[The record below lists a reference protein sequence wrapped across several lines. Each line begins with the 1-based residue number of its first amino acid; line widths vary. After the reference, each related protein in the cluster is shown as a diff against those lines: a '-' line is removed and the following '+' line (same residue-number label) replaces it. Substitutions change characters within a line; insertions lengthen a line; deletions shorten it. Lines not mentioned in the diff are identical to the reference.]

1 MSVER
6 GDVSAAGPLL
16 GSGSRSRC
24 MSRSRR
30 VWSRSAIAFTD
41 ILVSLLRCALSAL
54 PPPTACVGVSARC
67 TCPHAVAT
75 CVACQWCTAARRW
88 RRCSRLP
95 IVCLITVGM
104 ANRAWWLR
112 SRWRLKVCGKTTHG
126 RLVHQLAT
134 VHKILIRAGF
144 ETRIHRETWS
154 SVEPAWSLCPG
165 SRVTDSWNPNSASH

>member
-6 GDVSAAGPLL
+6 GDVSAAGPLS

-112 SRWRLKVCGKTTHG
+112 SRWRLKVCGKTTRQVG
-126 RLVHQLAT
+126 ASACYCTQDIDSRWFRNPDSQRDMEQR
-134 VHKILIRAGF
+134 RA
-144 ETRIHRETWS
+144 S
-154 SVEPAWSLCPG
+154 WSLCPG
-165 SRVTDSWNPNSASH
+165 PRVTDSGNPNSASH